1 MRNFLHWLIIAA
13 LAVLMSRVGFYL
25 LDSFESSFFFSDWR
39 NIRLLVWSTAVSIA
53 TWTVIWGIARRL
65 EGWLI
70 WAFLGLLSPI
80 LGSFLFFPYTGW
92 ALMVIT
98 LHPVIV
104 FTVGLTTGLMAAMIS
119 IFGRKRGWFEKPNS

>member
-1 MRNFLHWLIIAA
+1 MRSFHHWLIIAW
-13 LAVLMSRVGFYL
+13 LAFLMSRVGFYL
-25 LDSFESSFFFSDWR
+25 LDRFERDTFLSDWHS
-39 NIRLLVWSTAVSIA
+39 IKWFAWSSAVSIA
-53 TWTVIWGIARRL
+53 TWTVIWGIARRR